1 DRFKGRSQILGIMLQ
16 DCTVFLQQCQDKSIA
31 GIFFLAG
38 DDSRLGISFFGDFE
52 RHEKGDVV
60 SKTTYKHML

>member
-1 DRFKGRSQILGIMLQ
+1 MLQ